1 MEVRSALP
9 ERGSV
14 GSRDEVVVKLVEKRQ
29 PKFRRTNHHPQ
40 AVGLEGAYHDV
51 CCSKR
56 IDFAYP

>member
-14 GSRDEVVVKLVEKRQ
+14 GSRDEVVVKLVETGQ
-29 PKFRRTNHHPQ
+29 LKFRRTNHHPQ
-40 AVGLEGAYHDV
+40 GGDWEAYHDV

-56 IDFAYP
+56 IDFACP